1 MGGKTKGKCGFFH
14 GYISLSSLVVTRHRT
29 KKKGIVFYPKTKT
42 KTKTMP
48 KTKTKTNECFSLLS
62 LVFYALLDKKGEMY
76 FSDIY
81 VLLQI
86 LRLSI
91 FQCLLFFTI
100 DVKGTTV

>member
-14 GYISLSSLVVTRHRT
+14 GCISLSSLVVTRHRT

-42 KTKTMP
+42 MSKTE
-48 KTKTKTNECFSLLS
+48 TKTNECFSLLS

-91 FQCLLFFTI
+91 FQWLLFLSF
-100 DVKGTTV
+100 DVKDTTV